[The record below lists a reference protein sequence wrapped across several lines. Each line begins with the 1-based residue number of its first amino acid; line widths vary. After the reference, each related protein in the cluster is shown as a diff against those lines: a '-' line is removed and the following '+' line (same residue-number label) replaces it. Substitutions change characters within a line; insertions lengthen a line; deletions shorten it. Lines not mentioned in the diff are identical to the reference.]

1 MPAKQVL
8 IAACALVILG
18 GGVANAG
25 PCNTGQTTGM
35 SNGDKAAQE
44 GQRQEHAQ
52 PSVAEQPKSTGTT
65 GQSTAGEQGTA
76 SSSKMTDTDQSPTA
90 QQQTSGTSS
99 KMADQGC

>member
-25 PCNTGQTTGM
+25 PCSTGQTSG
-35 SNGDKAAQE
+35 NKAAQE

-52 PSVAEQPKSTGTT
+52 PAVAEQPKGGGDIHLKSFRLL
-65 GQSTAGEQGTA
+65 
-76 SSSKMTDTDQSPTA
+76 
-90 QQQTSGTSS
+90 
-99 KMADQGC
+99 